1 MKKQVL
7 HAKTNLPAEPV
18 KIGYALK
25 YLTLCGH
32 WVLNNKT
39 TENKEIV
46 NCVKCR
52 NILFDQW
59 PKFPKGYNKKAERKD
74 AWPIDRE
81 CDI

>member
-32 WVLNNKT
+32 WVLKNKT
-39 TENKEIV
+39 TDNNEIV
-46 NCVKCR
+46 NCVKCN
-52 NILFDQW
+52 NILHDDW
-59 PKFPKGYNKKAERKD
+59 PKYNGGYKKKADRPD
-74 AWPIDRE
+74 DWPLDRS